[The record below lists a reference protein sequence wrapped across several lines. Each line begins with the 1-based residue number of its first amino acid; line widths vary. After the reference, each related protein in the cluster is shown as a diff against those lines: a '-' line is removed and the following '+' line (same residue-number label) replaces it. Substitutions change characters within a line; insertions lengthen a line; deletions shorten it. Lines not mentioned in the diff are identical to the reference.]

1 MTVATTTKKESKT
14 GERSITF
21 DEAMPMFLDYLKSYR
36 AYSPM
41 TIGAYDTDLR
51 MFREFLERRC
61 GSALA
66 LNEITRETIIQFGVS
81 LKGAAPLTVR
91 RKYACLSSF
100 FGFLQDMDHVRG
112 NPARRLPLPK
122 VSETVPIF
130 LSSEQAQRLIEAANK
145 PWSKALVV
153 LLLSTGIRRSEAVSI
168 TLDDLDLESRQLL
181 VNGKGSKQRV
191 VPVNDSAIDAL
202 RQYLACRPQTG
213 SRHLFVSHE
222 GKPLACRAVNRMVAR
237 AIRRAGLE
245 GHGIT
250 PHKLRHT
257 FATHL
262 IRNGVDVRTVQELLG
277 HSDLQTTAKYLHSD
291 TTSRSSRCV
300 AQAPAP
306 NTPPSPPSQVC

>member
-1 MTVATTTKKESKT
+1 
-14 GERSITF
+14 
-21 DEAMPMFLDYLKSYR
+21 
-36 AYSPM
+36 M

-51 MFREFLERRC
+51 MFREFLETRC

-66 LNEITRETIIQFGVS
+66 LNRITREMIIQFGVS

-100 FGFLQDMDHVRG
+100 FGFLQDMDHLKV

-122 VSETVPIF
+122 AAQTVPIF
-130 LSSEQAQRLIEAANK
+130 LSPEQTHQLIEAANR

-168 TLDDLDLESRQLL
+168 TLDDLDLRNRQLL

-191 VPVNDSAIDAL
+191 VPLNDGVVEAIRD
-202 RQYLACRPQTG
+202 YLVHRPQTK
-213 SRHLFVSHE
+213 SRHLFVSRD
-222 GKPLACRAVNRMVAR
+222 GDPLACRALNRMLAR
-237 AIRRAGLE
+237 VIRRAGLE

-257 FATHL
+257 FATL
-262 IRNGVDVRTVQELLG
+262 
-277 HSDLQTTAKYLHSD
+277 
-291 TTSRSSRCV
+291 RSSEGSF
-300 AQAPAP
+300 A
-306 NTPPSPPSQVC
+306 T